1 VNGYFILI
9 PIQGEQ
15 SGRDI
20 LAATGLIG
28 TVVPADQHLVDVSVA
43 HLFPKERVA

>member
-1 VNGYFILI
+1 MNGYFILI

-28 TVVPADQHLVDVSVA
+28 TVVPAEQRLVDLAVA
-43 HLFPKERVA
+43 HLFPERAA